1 MRSFPRRLVV
11 GAALVAAAVGAVAV
25 GPASAQLSGR
35 GAAELPRRAS
45 ASVPGNGGVGV
56 DPLQRA
62 LEEDRA
68 RIRPFLGRAARPLT
82 MLSKPEGIDLD
93 VTYIQMTPLYHAYCL
108 DYSIDGLPRV
118 CAGTQ
123 DAKRWPDRGELVI
136 FTAHFTNKG
145 TVASGPLE
153 YAWAIDGVE
162 VARGGFPNLQ
172 PGAGTVAVLSWPWD
186 HDVVNG
192 RLLGRHTVRFTL
204 DPDDKI
210 VETSK
215 SNNTLEDRTD
225 ATPLGFQITPEVY
238 QALETP
244 VDPNLPFSAEDWVQ
258 KQFRAMNDAFARSV
272 YPSAPDGCE
281 ERVRLDQ
288 FRITSR
294 QVANDDGIGGWFLSV
309 DDRFNGSVNPETDI
323 DVAMLHELAHQL
335 GVIDLYD
342 LDYPVYW
349 PHRVLDRNERPALM
363 EFSSAC
369 LPGLMSAGDLASPRF
384 DEHSTLG
391 MNRNKGY
398 RRGYYGEYQYDVP
411 EVTRIRVLDNQGQ
424 PAPGTT
430 VRLFPIKQ
438 YGFDP
443 VHGDTA
449 PQITVETD
457 GEGLA
462 VLSNRAAPALTTLT
476 GHTEV
481 ANPFGRIDVVGNNL
495 FLVEISKGT
504 HQEYSWLD
512 IPDLN
517 LLAWRGGSTLEFA
530 SRVPPDGAP
539 LPPAGLTGTNEYGTA
554 NLVWS
559 PSPTPA
565 VKGYDVY
572 RTRGPRGAWTRIAE
586 SIPGLQYGDGLDQW
600 EVGYAVTALGADG
613 KESGFSEIFWT
624 VRLDTPTGLTVG
636 PDNLRYERQF
646 QGVASQGADGRYL
659 RFVHW
664 GAPDFGHVA
673 AEPDG
678 HLVVA
683 LRNNDTVDVVD
694 PRGDP
699 GSNVELNLGGSGSGP
714 GQFTSPSGVAVVGDP
729 FAWGGPYVLDGQTA
743 LLCHFDGTTTSDNG
757 VPGRGTAV
765 PFVTGRFGQ
774 GILLQEGATLSYPVP
789 QPFAGPEGAVEFW
802 LKPLWGGDDRTTHVL
817 LDAGVQ
823 WGDGVWMEK
832 DGAANLRVLAWRGG
846 KECGVGFNVAGWSA
860 NEWHHVGMT
869 WTGAVLSLLVDGQ
882 VVARA
887 PDCGL
892 PRNLNAPLRIGS
904 APEGA
909 EAAGAVID
917 ELRLGGTARIG
928 NSDVADRIVVAD
940 GGDDRLEVFGRFG
953 GFIGSYGGTGTAA
966 GRFRSPA
973 GVASDGKGRI
983 VVVDSGNSRLQL
995 FDFDGSAF
1003 TFVREIDA
1011 DLADPDGV
1019 AFRGDRIVVAD
1030 TGHNQIKVFS
1040 DAGRLIAAYDGPNDG
1055 LYGGSFSGP
1064 RDVAIDG
1071 AGRIVVADTGNNRVV
1086 QVIHGERQTVR
1097 RHLHGR
1103 D

>member
-1 MRSFPRRLVV
+1 MRSFSRRLVV
-11 GAALVAAAVGAVAV
+11 AAALVAAAAGSVAV
-25 GPASAQLSGR
+25 RPVSAQVSER
-35 GAAELPRRAS
+35 GAADRPRRTF
-45 ASVPGNGGVGV
+45 ASVLGNGGVGV
-56 DPLQRA
+56 DPLERA

-68 RIRPFLGRAARPLT
+68 RIRPFLGRVARPLT

-108 DYSIDGLPRV
+108 DYSIDGLPRP
-118 CAGTQ
+118 CAGTEN
-123 DAKRWPDRGELVI
+123 DKRWPDRGEPVT
-136 FTAHFTNKG
+136 FTAHYMNKG
-145 TVASGPLE
+145 TVASGSFQ

-162 VARGGFPNLQ
+162 VARGVFPGLQ
-172 PGAGTVAVLSWPWD
+172 PGTGSVAVYVWPWG

-192 RLLGRHTVRFTL
+192 QLLGQHTVRFTL
-204 DPDDKI
+204 DPDNEI
-210 VETSK
+210 AETTK
-215 SNNTLEDRTD
+215 SNNALEDRTD

-244 VDPNLPFSAEDWVQ
+244 VDPTLPFSAEDWVQ
-258 KQFRAMNDAFARSV
+258 KQFHAMNDAFARSV

-309 DDRFNGSVNPETDI
+309 DDRFNGSVNPDTDI
-323 DVAMLHELAHQL
+323 DVAMIHELAHQL
-335 GVIDLYD
+335 GMIDLYD

-349 PHRVLDRNERPALM
+349 PHRVLDRNDRPALM
-363 EFSSAC
+363 EFSSAY
-369 LPGLMSAGDLASPRF
+369 LPGLMSAGDLTSPQF

-411 EVTRIRVLDNQGQ
+411 EVTRISVLDNRGL

-443 VHGDTA
+443 VRGDA
-449 PQITVETD
+449 AAQMTVETD
-457 GEGLA
+457 GQGFAALP
-462 VLSNRAAPALTTLT
+462 NRAAPQLTTLT
-476 GHTEV
+476 GHSEV

-517 LLAWRGGSTLEFA
+517 LLTWRGGSTLEFA

-539 LPPAGLTGTNEYGTA
+539 LPPGSLTGTNEYETA

-559 PSPTPA
+559 PSSTPA
-565 VKGYDVY
+565 IKGYNVY
-572 RTRGPRGAWTRIAE
+572 RTRGPRGTWTKIAE
-586 SIPGLQYGDGLDQW
+586 TIPGMRYSDGLDQW

-624 VRLDTPTGLTVG
+624 IRLDTPTGLTVG
-636 PDNLRYERQF
+636 PDNVRYERQF

-664 GAPDFGHVA
+664 GAPDFGHIA

-694 PRGDP
+694 PTGDP

-714 GQFTSPSGVAVVGDP
+714 GQFTTPSGVAVMGDP

-757 VPGRGTAV
+757 VPGRGQGV

-774 GILLQEGATLSYPVP
+774 GILVQGGAALSYPVP
-789 QPFAGPEGAVEFW
+789 RPFAGREGAVEFW
-802 LKPLWGGDDRTTHVL
+802 LKPIWGGDDRTTHVL
-817 LDAGVQ
+817 LDAGLQ
-823 WGDGVWMEK
+823 WGDGVRMEK

-846 KECGVGFNVAGWSA
+846 EECGVGFNVAGWSA
-860 NEWHHVGMT
+860 NEWHHLGIT
-869 WTGAVLSLLVDGQ
+869 WIGAELSLFVDGR

-887 PDCGL
+887 TNCGL
-892 PRNLNAPLRIGS
+892 PPSLSAPLRIGS
-904 APEGA
+904 APDG
-909 EAAGAVID
+909 EAAADAVID
-917 ELRLGGTARIG
+917 EFRLSTTARIG
-928 NSDVADRIVVAD
+928 NSDMADRIVVAD
-940 GGDDRLEVFGRFG
+940 GGGNRLEVFSRFG
-953 GFIGSYGGTGTAA
+953 DFVGAYGGAGTAV
-966 GRFRSPA
+966 GQFSSPA
-973 GVASDGKGRI
+973 GVASDGGGRI
-983 VVVDSGNSRLQL
+983 AVVDAGNSRLQL
-995 FDFDGSAF
+995 FQFDGTTF
-1003 TFVREIDA
+1003 TFIREIAA
-1011 DLADPDGV
+1011 DLLNPDGV

-1030 TGHNQIKVFS
+1030 AGHNQVKVFS
-1040 DAGRLIAAYDGPNDG
+1040 DTGAPIAVYDGPNDG
-1055 LYGGSFSGP
+1055 TYTGAFSGP
-1064 RDVAIDG
+1064 RDVAIDNNG
-1071 AGRIVVADTGNNRVV
+1071 HIVVADTGNNRVV
-1086 QVIHGERQTVR
+1086 EVIHSEPHNVR
-1097 RHLHGR
+1097 RKLHGR
-1103 D
+1103 P